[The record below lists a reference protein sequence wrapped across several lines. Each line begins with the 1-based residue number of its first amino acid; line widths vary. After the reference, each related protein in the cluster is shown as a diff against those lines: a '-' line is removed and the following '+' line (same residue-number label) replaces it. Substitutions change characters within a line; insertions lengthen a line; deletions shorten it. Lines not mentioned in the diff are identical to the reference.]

1 MPPCPTV
8 AASLVR
14 LCSRKL
20 LNDVRRSQRSELFVP
35 GEESVHLLRRILWQI
50 PEDSTSVPV
59 LLRATLRTLDT
70 VSKAMQMAERE
81 VEAKSG
87 GAGGVALLSGFDREV
102 LGLILELGGKAQQL
116 EADVN
121 MKNTTS
127 TIGETTTDFW

>member
-1 MPPCPTV
+1 
-8 AASLVR
+8 
-14 LCSRKL
+14 
-20 LNDVRRSQRSELFVP
+20 
-35 GEESVHLLRRILWQI
+35 
-50 PEDSTSVPV
+50 
-59 LLRATLRTLDT
+59 
-70 VSKAMQMAERE
+70 MQMAERE